1 MYVQS
6 VKEKQ
11 QKKTIINSNT
21 SYRREMKFVPI
32 NMDYCLLQ
40 FDASNFFSGIRLHGD
55 GVYLSLIFFQCKPL
69 NLTMKS

>member
-21 SYRREMKFVPI
+21 SYRREMKFFLNTSGVDEESI
-32 NMDYCLLQ
+32 IIHI
-40 FDASNFFSGIRLHGD
+40 SN
-55 GVYLSLIFFQCKPL
+55 
-69 NLTMKS
+69 T